1 MAKVLI
7 LWVLGIFIFFAGYW
21 LGKRITE
28 FTYKA
33 DDVDYIEEDKKDDTK
48 WSNCTIKGSK
58 AEQRELFKKQIHFFS
73 SFKQKNQ

>member
-1 MAKVLI
+1 MTKVLI

-48 WSNCTIKGSK
+48 
-58 AEQRELFKKQIHFFS
+58 
-73 SFKQKNQ
+73 